1 MLSRHRRFT
10 RSCMR
15 RQGARAGD
23 SPSAKAQNRQKA
35 AARGRKVQREQDLAV
50 RRIAVSYCF
59 KRLPPRLKQKPQS
72 GGTAQAIMRKIDEL
86 KLSRMPPMT
95 ERTIKEDIRFL
106 KDNGNFGI

>member
-1 MLSRHRRFT
+1 
-10 RSCMR
+10 MR